1 MDMENQAEA
10 IRKALSTSPYGTFK
24 LFRGDGTGVDETI
37 EQHMKNHEKF
47 GLRIK
52 HAKEVGCWIEVIS
65 LRLQVID
72 YWLRV
77 YFVNRA
83 PIGNSRRREFG
94 RLLEQCREL
103 GLENNI
109 FNKLRVFNEH
119 RINAIHGFIVGRTDY
134 ETLKDVVLESESLVT
149 ETIIH
154 VLDNTGIVI
163 TSLDGNY
170 NVGDMILNVETIK
183 GQFRLIPNI

>member
-1 MDMENQAEA
+1 MENQVEA
-10 IRKALSTSPYGTFK
+10 IKKALSTFPHGTFK

-37 EQHMKNHEKF
+37 EQHMKNHERF
-47 GLRIK
+47 GIRIK

-77 YFVNRA
+77 YFVNCA
-83 PIGNSRRREFG
+83 SAGSSRRREFG

-103 GLENNI
+103 GFDNNI
-109 FNKLRVFNEH
+109 YNKLCVFNEH

-134 ETLKDVVLESESLVT
+134 DKLKDVVSESETLIT
-149 ETIIH
+149 EAIIH
-154 VLDNTGIVI
+154 VLDNSGIVI
-163 TSLDGNY
+163 TSLDGSHNT
-170 NVGDMILNVETIK
+170 GDMILNVETIK
-183 GQFRLIPNI
+183 GIFRLTPNI